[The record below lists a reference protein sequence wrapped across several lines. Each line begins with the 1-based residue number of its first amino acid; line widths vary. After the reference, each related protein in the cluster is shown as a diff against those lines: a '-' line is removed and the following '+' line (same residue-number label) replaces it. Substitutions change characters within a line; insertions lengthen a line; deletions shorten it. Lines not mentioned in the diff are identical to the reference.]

1 MRLVRNGL
9 ENRSARQWSPLP
21 WIRDTYLPCQI
32 CKPRMAIFWRPFQI
46 PLDFLAK
53 TELNGKKITQETTNR
68 KDTIHEAG
76 YYHGSMV
83 MKR

>member
-1 MRLVRNGL
+1 
-9 ENRSARQWSPLP
+9 
-21 WIRDTYLPCQI
+21 
-32 CKPRMAIFWRPFQI
+32 MAIFWRPFQI